1 MAVHY
6 DDPKWIGQKFGT
18 LTVLE
23 CIPHTTS
30 SGVKNGFYWRMKCDC
45 GNIVDRVPNQTVLAD
60 WPSCGCQR
68 GIKLSKY
75 LDESWIGKKFGRLTV
90 EKAFRTRDKNGRA
103 LIKWTLRCDC
113 GNEVTIAPSK
123 AVNGV
128 QESCGCLAREMLAK
142 RSRKHGESHTR
153 LFYIW
158 ACMRNRCYRSSDT
171 RYANYGGRGIRVC
184 DEWNNDYA
192 TFAKWARENGYRD
205 DLTIDRIDVN
215 GDYTPENCRWATW
228 EEQANNKTNNRRVTI
243 DGVTKTLA
251 EWCREYDIDYRVVHT
266 RITNLK
272 WDAVKAIITP
282 NGGSGS
288 NQTTFHPERKK
299 KPVIRKYHVKH
310 HNVVVDGEE
319 MSLRAACLKLGLPY
333 QAMHLRVTRYGMTA
347 QAAIEKPYVD
357 KSQSL
362 KEKCRKHN
370 MPYGAVVARIK
381 AGWSEERALSEPINR
396 KKGHRRAAA
405 DANLSI

>member
-23 CIPHTTS
+23 CIPHVTS
-30 SGVKNGFYWRMKCDC
+30 AGVKNGFYWRMKCDC
-45 GNIVDRVPNQTVLAD
+45 GNIVERVPNQTVLAN

-68 GIKLSKY
+68 GIKLSKFM
-75 LDESWIGKKFGRLTV
+75 DESWIGKKFGRLTV

-113 GNEVTIAPSK
+113 GNKVTIAPSK

-128 QESCGCLAREMLAK
+128 QQSCGCLAHEMIGE

-153 LFYIW
+153 LFYLW
-158 ACMRNRCYRSSDT
+158 VNMRYRCYDPKNK
-171 RYANYGGRGIRVC
+171 RYANYGGRGIKVC

-228 EEQANNKTNNRRVTI
+228 EEQANNKTNNHLLTI
-243 DGVTKTLA
+243 DGETKTMTQWA
-251 EWCREYDIDYRVVHT
+251 KQYGIGMSTIWARVK
-266 RITNLK
+266 NG
-272 WDAVKAIITP
+272 WEPEMAVKTP
-282 NGGSGS
+282 SGGPGS
-288 NQTTFHPERKK
+288 NQTTFHPELKK
-299 KPVIRKYHVKH
+299 KPIERKYHVKH
-310 HNVVVDGEE
+310 HNVVIDGEE

-333 QAMHLRVTRYGMTA
+333 QAMHLRVTRYGMTP
-347 QAAIEKPYVD
+347 QEAIEKPYID

-362 KEKCRKHN
+362 KAKCRNHN

-381 AGWSEERALSEPINR
+381 SGWSEERALSEPIDTR
-396 KKGHRRAAA
+396 KGRPRSATA
-405 DANLSI
+405 